1 MAKGTAA
8 GRSAPVL
15 VFMRFCGRTR
25 SSSAAA
31 PLLAEL
37 SAAILSAFGHAATNQ
52 CALSLVDARSM
63 FVNALALAT
72 AERPVLVIIDD
83 ADVLRDTEDESS
95 EGVAS
100 WLPPNVP
107 PFCSVIVSAREEAF
121 FAPILAK
128 IRAKGRCSRS
138 RSSLGI
144 LCRRYRY
151 GTAHSLHGRKRYSA
165 PVKAYGAGR

>member
-1 MAKGTAA
+1 LCTGGKSPLFLYGAAAGVGKSTLLASLAAQMATGTKAA
-8 GRSAPVL
+8 GRSAPVNVL
-15 VFMRFCGRTR
+15 NVFIRFCGRTR

-37 SAAILSAFGHAATNQ
+37 GAAIFSAFGHAATNQ

-83 ADVLRDTEDESS
+83 ADVLCDREDESS
-95 EGVAS
+95 KGVAG

-107 PFCSVIVSAREEAF
+107 PFCSVIVSASDEAF

-128 IRAKGRCSRS
+128 IRAKGR
-138 RSSLGI
+138 
-144 LCRRYRY
+144 
-151 GTAHSLHGRKRYSA
+151 
-165 PVKAYGAGR
+165 

>member
-1 MAKGTAA
+1 MCTGGKSPLFLYGAAPGVGKSTLLASLAAQMAGTAA
-8 GRSAPVL
+8 GWSAPVL
-15 VFMRFCGRTR
+15 VFMRFCGRTW

-37 SAAILSAFGHAATNQ
+37 SAAILRAFGHPATNQ
-52 CALSLVDARSM
+52 CALSLVDARSA

-83 ADVLRDTEDESS
+83 ADVLCDREDESL
-95 EGVAS
+95 GVAS

-121 FAPILAK
+121 FAPILSK
-128 IRAKGRCSRS
+128 IRAKGR
-138 RSSLGI
+138 
-144 LCRRYRY
+144 
-151 GTAHSLHGRKRYSA
+151 
-165 PVKAYGAGR
+165 

>member
-83 ADVLRDTEDESS
+83 ADVLRGTEDESS
-95 EGVAS
+95 KGVAG

-128 IRAKGRCSRS
+128 IRAKGRCSRG